1 MAYGEYIPQNH
12 GTIIEADKAEVE
24 MAYFYVSGKLNEA
37 REEGDLE
44 SERNYLA
51 ERQRFQH
58 GLGRN
63 GLTALK
69 VESPAGSEV

>member
-1 MAYGEYIPQNH
+1 MAYGEYHTWNH
-12 GTIIEADKAEVE
+12 GTTVEADPVEV
-24 MAYFYVSGKLNEA
+24 AQALFYVNRKLDEA
-37 REEGDLE
+37 KQDGDLE

-69 VESPAGSEV
+69 VESPSIS